1 MTSAPLRP
9 TRGWR
14 GLMVLLALAGCGE
27 RAAPDGERL
36 APDLTRPET
45 SAVSTA
51 VPVRVGEAGPAFR
64 ACQATG
70 TPRAIEAALTPQA
83 GNAALAVRG
92 GPFDAAPTLGSIPAG
107 ARFFVCSRSIDQRWM
122 GIVYD
127 PAGTLSPG
135 CGVST
140 PVAAGGDYAGPCR
153 SGWVASA
160 AVRLVAG

>member
-1 MTSAPLRP
+1 MISAPLRP
-9 TRGWR
+9 TRGWQ
-14 GLMVLLALAGCGE
+14 GLAVLLALAGCGE
-27 RAAPDGERL
+27 RAAADGERI

-45 SAVSTA
+45 RAVNTA

-70 TPRAIEAALTPQA
+70 TPRAAD
-83 GNAALAVRG
+83 GALAVGG
-92 GPFDAAPTLGSIPAG
+92 GPFDAAPTLGAIPAG
-107 ARFFVCSRSIDQRWM
+107 ARFFVCNRSIDQRWM

-127 PAGTLSPG
+127 PAGTLSPA
-135 CGVST
+135 CGVSA
-140 PVAAGGDYAGPCR
+140 PVPAGRDYAGPCR

>member
-1 MTSAPLRP
+1 MTCAPLRLA
-9 TRGWR
+9 RGR
-14 GLMVLLALAGCGE
+14 RSLVVLLALAGCGE
-27 RAAPDGERL
+27 RASPDGERV

-45 SAVSTA
+45 SAVSAA

-64 ACQATG
+64 ACQATA
-70 TPRAIEAALTPQA
+70 TPRAADAV
-83 GNAALAVRG
+83 LAVRG
-92 GPFDAAPTLGSIPAG
+92 GPFDAAPELGGIPAG

-122 GIVYD
+122 GIVFD

-135 CGVST
+135 CGVSA
-140 PVAAGGDYAGPCR
+140 PVAARGDYAGPCR

>member
-14 GLMVLLALAGCGE
+14 ILAVLIALAGCGE
-27 RAAPDGERL
+27 RAAPDGERI

-51 VPVRVGEAGPAFR
+51 VPVRVGDAGPAFR

-70 TPRAIEAALTPQA
+70 APRAAEGSLTV
-83 GNAALAVRG
+83 LG
-92 GPFDAAPTLGSIPAG
+92 GPYDAAPTLGSIPAG

-127 PAGTLSPG
+127 PAGTLAPG
-135 CGVST
+135 CGVSA
-140 PVAAGGDYAGPCR
+140 PVAARGDYAGPCR